1 MYLIY
6 GPSPKEILNK
16 YTLLTGRPAL
26 VPSWTFGLWLS
37 TSFTTNYDEKTVD
50 AFLDGMKK
58 RDIPTG
64 VFHYD
69 CFWMRGFHWC
79 DFEFDPEYFPDPK
92 AQLTSLKKRGIQ
104 VCRYLSWS
112 LRNVIFRRILISARV
127 GLCMDKFIYCAGE
140 QNL

>member
-79 DFEFDPEYFPDPK
+79 DFEFDPEYFPNPK